1 MNISMI
7 SAVNTLGQLQKQLD
21 IIGNNIANVDT
32 NGFKEKQA
40 TFTDLLAQAYNNQPD
55 AKAEAGRLTPNG
67 IRQGFGAKLGQVQ
80 VNSQVG
86 VMTSTGRPLDAA
98 LQKEGQ
104 YFKVL
109 SQQNNTRSIQYTRDG
124 SFELSPVSPNETMLV
139 TSSGDPLLDEN
150 NNPIIIKGTAQQYNI
165 NPNGRLDVTMTN
177 GPVQSFNLGVAQIN
191 HPQAMEQEGNNLIGV
206 PNNIPAAAQNNILT
220 NLTGPLRSQISISS
234 GMLEQSNV
242 DLSKEMTDLINVQ
255 RSYQFQ
261 TRAVTISDQMM
272 GIVDGLR

>member
-32 NGFKEKQA
+32 NGFKGKQA

-55 AKAEAGRLTPNG
+55 AKAEASRMTPNG

-109 SQQNNTRSIQYTRDG
+109 VQQNNTRSIQYTRDG
-124 SFELSPVSPNETMLV
+124 SFELSTVSPNETMLV
-139 TSSGDPLLDEN
+139 TGSGDPILDEN
-150 NNPIIIKGTAQQYNI
+150 NNPIIVKATA
-165 NPNGRLDVTMTN
+165 
-177 GPVQSFNLGVAQIN
+177 
-191 HPQAMEQEGNNLIGV
+191 
-206 PNNIPAAAQNNILT
+206 
-220 NLTGPLRSQISISS
+220 
-234 GMLEQSNV
+234 
-242 DLSKEMTDLINVQ
+242 
-255 RSYQFQ
+255 
-261 TRAVTISDQMM
+261 
-272 GIVDGLR
+272 